1 MRILLLENEPTLAEP
16 LLALL
21 KSERYETRWARSL
34 EAVWPCLESA
44 EPDLAILDVML
55 PENDDAGFDLARTLR
70 GLGYRG
76 SILFITARDAIE
88 DRVHGLDIG
97 GDDYLVKPFSLQ
109 EFSARVRAL
118 LRRAAET
125 KEARFE
131 RGALEVDLVAR
142 RAAWR
147 GVAVDL
153 SEKEFALLEL
163 LSLYPGR
170 VFGVDDLVR
179 RFFPEAASGTRIVRV
194 YVHHLRQKLAPD
206 VILTA
211 PGGYRLGPE

>member
-21 KSERYETRWARSL
+21 KRERYETLWASSL
-34 EAVWPCLESA
+34 EAVWPCLA
-44 EPDLAILDVML
+44 AGEPDLAILDVML
-55 PENDDAGFDLARTLR
+55 PDDDDAGFGLARTLR
-70 GLGYRG
+70 RLGYRG

-118 LRRAAET
+118 LRREAET

-131 RGALEVDLVAR
+131 RGALTVDLAAR
-142 RAAWR
+142 RTSWQ
-147 GVAVDL
+147 GVPVEL

-163 LSLYPGR
+163 LTLYPGR
-170 VFGVDDLVR
+170 VFGVEDLLQ
-179 RFFPEAASGTRIVRV
+179 RFFPDAASGTRIVRV

-211 PGGYRLGPE
+211 PGGYRLGLE